1 MIKVTVNYSGR
12 CAEFWMPCSESEM
25 HQCFEQLQALEEHS
39 TSLFIQAVIRPAEL
53 AFIED
58 TFVDMDELNFL
69 AKRLN
74 CFSDTELDTF
84 YGMIR
89 HKGFTQM
96 KDLIN
101 ATYNL
106 DNYTLVQD
114 FRHIAFVGRTHYHAL
129 HGRITEAAEKATDFA
144 KMGRDLL
151 TSGNGIITDYG
162 MLFPNE
168 GKVFD
173 EVYDGQVFPVQ
184 YHDDDSLVDVCMDY
198 GGKTEVVFLPNHPIA
213 ITKALRRL
221 GADSIGDC
229 GLSLYDFSVDNPQW
243 CERFREMI
251 SNEDIFGINSL
262 AAAINAA
269 DIDLNKLWSLAEYAQ
284 VEDAVELAQ
293 LAQHIDYFTFIEG
306 AEDYEAVGQYLTENC
321 DDYQLNP
328 TLREFFDFEA
338 LGEHF
343 ADINE
348 GRFVCEGF
356 IYNNSDM
363 PLREILSQN
372 DTMQMGGM

>member
-1 MIKVTVNYSGR
+1 MIKVTANYNGR
-12 CAEFWMPCSESEM
+12 RAEFWMPCSESEM
-25 HQCFEQLQALEEHS
+25 HKCFEQLQTSEEHS
-39 TSLFIQAVIRPAEL
+39 TSLFVQTVIRPTQL
-53 AFIED
+53 AFLED
-58 TFVDMDELNFL
+58 AFVDMDELNFL

-74 CFSDTELDTF
+74 CFSDAELDTF

-129 HGRITEAAEKATDFA
+129 HGRITETAEKETDLA
-144 KMGRDLL
+144 KLGRDLL
-151 TSGNGIITDYG
+151 ASGSGIITDYG

-168 GKVFD
+168 GKTFD

-184 YHDDDSLVDVCMDY
+184 YHDDDSLVDVRMDY

-221 GADSIGDC
+221 GADSIEDC
-229 GLSLYDFSVDNPQW
+229 ELSLYDFSVDNRQW

-251 SNEDIFGINSL
+251 CNEDIFGINSL

-269 DIDLNKLWSLAEYAQ
+269 DIDLDKLWSLAEYAQ
-284 VEDAVELAQ
+284 AEDAAELAK
-293 LAQHIDYFTFIEG
+293 LAQHIDCFTFIEG
-306 AEDYEAVGQYLTENC
+306 VRSYDDVGEYVTDHHEGYSLNPNLVGYFDYEA
-321 DDYQLNP
+321 
-328 TLREFFDFEA
+328 F
-338 LGEHF
+338 GERF
-343 ADINE
+343 ADLNE

-363 PLREILSQN
+363 SLREILSQN
-372 DTMQMGGM
+372 NTMQMGGM

>member
-1 MIKVTVNYSGR
+1 MIKVTTSYSGR
-12 CAEFWMPCSESEM
+12 QAEFWLPCSEAEM
-25 HQCFEQLQALEEHS
+25 HKCFEQLQASEERS
-39 TSLFIQAVIRPAEL
+39 TSLFVQTVIRPIQL
-53 AFIED
+53 AFLED

-89 HKGFTQM
+89 HRGFTQM

-106 DNYTLVQD
+106 NNYTLVQD

-129 HGRITEAAEKATDFA
+129 HGRITEAAEKETDFI

-151 TSGNGIITDYG
+151 ATGSGIVTDYG

-168 GKVFD
+168 GKTFD

-184 YHDDDSLVDVCMDY
+184 YHDD
-198 GGKTEVVFLPNHPIA
+198 GGKTEVVFLPNHPMA

-221 GADSIGDC
+221 GADSIEDC
-229 GLSLYDFSVDNPQW
+229 RLSLYDFSVDNRQW

-251 SNEDIFGINSL
+251 ENEDIHGINSL
-262 AAAINAA
+262 AAAINTA

-284 VEDAVELAQ
+284 AEDAVELAK
-293 LAQHIDYFTFIEG
+293 LAQYIDYFTF
-306 AEDYEAVGQYLTENC
+306 NC

-328 TLREFFDFEA
+328 TLREFLDFDA

-363 PLREILSQN
+363 TLRDILDRS
-372 DTMQMGGM
+372 DAMQMGGM

>member
-1 MIKVTVNYSGR
+1 MIKVTANYSGR
-12 CAEFWMPCSESEM
+12 CAEFWMPCSEAEM
-25 HQCFEQLQALEEHS
+25 HKCFEQLQTSEEHS
-39 TSLFIQAVIRPAEL
+39 SSLFVQTVIRPIQL
-53 AFIED
+53 AFLED

-89 HKGFTQM
+89 HKGFTQL

-129 HGRITEAAEKATDFA
+129 HGRITEAAEKETDFV

-168 GKVFD
+168 GKIFD

-184 YHDDDSLVDVCMDY
+184 YHDDDSLMDVRMDY
-198 GGKTEVVFLPNHPIA
+198 GGKREVVFLPTHPIA

-221 GADSIGDC
+221 GAESVEDC
-229 GLSLYDFSVDNPQW
+229 QLSLYDFSIDNSQW
-243 CERFREMI
+243 RERFRDMI
-251 SNEDIFGINSL
+251 SDEDLFSINSL
-262 AAAINAA
+262 ADTIISA
-269 DIDLNKLWSLAEYAQ
+269 DIDLDKLWSLAEYAQ
-284 VEDAVELAQ
+284 AENATELAK
-293 LAQHIDYFTFIEG
+293 LAQYINCFTFIEG
-306 AEDYEAVGQYLTENC
+306 VETYEAVAEYLTENEEAY
-321 DDYQLNP
+321 DLNP
-328 TLREFFDFEA
+328 ILTDYFDYEGF
-338 LGEHF
+338 GEHI
-343 ADINE
+343 ADEFE

-356 IYNNSDM
+356 VFNDSNM
-363 PLREILSQN
+363 PLRDMLSRN
-372 DTMQMGGM
+372 NTMQMGGM

>member
-1 MIKVTVNYSGR
+1 MIKAIASYSGR
-12 CAEFWMPCSESEM
+12 QVEFWLPCSEMQM
-25 HQCFEQLQALEEHS
+25 HQCFEQVQASDEYS
-39 TSLFIQAVIRPAEL
+39 SSLFIQNIIRPVEL
-53 AFIED
+53 AFLEGI
-58 TFVDMDELNFL
+58 FVDLDELNFL
-69 AKRLN
+69 AKRLD
-74 CFSDTELDTF
+74 CFSDEELDTF
-84 YGMIR
+84 YAMISHR
-89 HKGFTQM
+89 GFTQM

-106 DNYTLVQD
+106 DNYTLIQD
-114 FRHIAFVGRTHYHAL
+114 FRHVAFVGRAHYLAL
-129 HGRITEAAEKATDFA
+129 HGCITEAAEKEMDFT
-144 KMGRDLL
+144 KLGRDLL
-151 TSGNGIITDYG
+151 ATGNGIVTDYG

-168 GKVFD
+168 GKTFD

-184 YHDDDSLVDVCMDY
+184 YHDDDSLVDVRMDH
-198 GGKTEVVFLPNHPIA
+198 GGKTEVVFLPNHPTA

-221 GADSIGDC
+221 GADSIEDC
-229 GLSLYDFSVDNPQW
+229 RLSLYDFSVDNPRW

-251 SNEDIFGINSL
+251 ENEDIYGINSL
-262 AAAINAA
+262 AAAINTA

-284 VEDAVELAQ
+284 AEDAVELAK
-293 LAQHIDYFTFIEG
+293 LAQYIDYFTFIEG
-306 AEDYEAVGQYLTENC
+306 AEDYEAVGEYVTENC

-328 TLREFFDFEA
+328 TLRDFLDFDA

-363 PLREILSQN
+363 TLRDILDRS
-372 DTMQMGGM
+372 DAMQMGGM